1 MCVGQKLAPA
11 VGLRKY
17 FEIDLINTA
26 ALKLMLTPAVGLR
39 LILIY
44 KFSGC
49 KRNEMWGK
57 SLSSA
62 LSLSLSF
69 KNMKYD
75 KIQRV

>member
-1 MCVGQKLAPA
+1 MKFWGKSFVRPA

-44 KFSGC
+44 KYSGC

-57 SLSSA
+57 SLLRPA
-62 LSLSLSF
+62 VGLRQIWTIWTIL
-69 KNMKYD
+69 
-75 KIQRV
+75 